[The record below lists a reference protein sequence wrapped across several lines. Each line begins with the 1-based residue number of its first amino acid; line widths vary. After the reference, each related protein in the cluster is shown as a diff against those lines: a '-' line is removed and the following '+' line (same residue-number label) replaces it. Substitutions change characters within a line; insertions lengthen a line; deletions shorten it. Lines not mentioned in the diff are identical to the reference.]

1 VKRAA
6 PITPE
11 GESAHDYARRKAR
24 YGHRDWLVW
33 RDEQDTP
40 KAAPRT
46 TKNLEQAIRETEE
59 RGYFH
64 HYLASTATP
73 YIIRPEHIEAL
84 LENTRRGIT

>member
-1 VKRAA
+1 MTRAA

-11 GESAHDYARRKAR
+11 SESAHDHAIRKAR

-33 RDEQDTP
+33 RDPEGTA

-46 TKNLEQAIRETEE
+46 TKNLEQAIRESESH
-59 RGYFH
+59 GYFH

-73 YIIRPEHIEAL
+73 YIIRPEHADAL
-84 LENTRRGIT
+84 LENTRRGYT